1 MGRSGS
7 MAKENEWVADRQSA
21 RLRTLAPGGTPQ
33 RGPGGTVRISCGLTC
48 RSRISWRAFNVIRE
62 DGRRIMNNLL
72 PGLLAFAHILFP
84 PTPYATSWPPIALHQ
99 NIR

>member
-1 MGRSGS
+1 
-7 MAKENEWVADRQSA
+7 
-21 RLRTLAPGGTPQ
+21 
-33 RGPGGTVRISCGLTC
+33 
-48 RSRISWRAFNVIRE
+48 
-62 DGRRIMNNLL
+62 MNNLL